1 MNSEVSWLHLSDFHV
16 GKDGYEEC
24 EMFERIVKHV
34 KQRKDADGFVPD
46 LVFIT
51 GDIADKGSAEQY
63 ERFWDEFLSPLHSV
77 IGGDIIERTFLVP
90 GNHDL
95 NRNVNK
101 TFDRAEFGKSG
112 ERYFDPTSEGALHR
126 KMLADRF
133 KDYIDTDLTGY
144 SNAFAESAGAYSVC
158 QDIKG
163 YKLGVVGV
171 NTAWL
176 CRDSADEGLLTL
188 GKPLLETALKK
199 VHGSDL
205 TIVLGHHPLDWIARE
220 QQRPIKAI
228 LGQNHCLYLH
238 GHLHDA
244 WGDPIYGG
252 GESFIAV
259 QSGAAFQAREND
271 RWRNGF
277 VWGKANIKTG
287 TVCFQPFRWN
297 ANHQDWALN
306 TDAFSNKQRNGDWW
320 FYTLPSLSVP
330 ATIQGYVPVK
340 ERKLPGGWEIKSVMD
355 LEPNLEALDTSDAV
369 AFFDGAVPSWSTALS
384 RSIPRRDI
392 VHRLAATFKSDVV
405 KNIPTITLLTAAGC
419 EGKTTAILQAAYEI
433 IKDRAGWSILRRTND
448 SRPFNV
454 SELAP
459 FLSEEGNWLVLLD
472 GADQVA
478 KDVFSFAESGI
489 ELAKGKVSFL
499 LACRDS
505 DWLAAEADKLLWKSV
520 STFKQEHLSGLSSD
534 DSEKIIESWSAYG
547 NAGLGNLALTEPSL
561 RSSRFLELANLEA
574 RSSARSSTGA
584 FFGALLGARHGDDL
598 LDHAKTMLDKLETI
612 AIPTGGTLKDAI
624 ALISVMH
631 AENQDFLSIPVLAK
645 ALDCDMGKFHATVI
659 RPLGQEAAATST
671 STCIYTRHRY
681 IAQAIVRV
689 LEVSYQEN
697 IADHYK
703 QLVRAALSAFHEGV
717 FVRDLHSWRYE
728 LAKHFKETKRPLL
741 AIEIAQVVFESEPNE
756 PRAITNL
763 AYLHRTTQEP
773 SYAVHIFRNAGI
785 VGDNRPYYHEWSMS
799 ELACRNYLESTV
811 LAAYALSDE
820 CNHMRPTVDDVSGY
834 LSNVGE
840 GFNRLYNLYLDSDF
854 ERAHHSVMSIRLI
867 FSPVK
872 LSAELRGFRQK
883 VAKRRANE
891 YSIDA
896 ALSYISLG
904 VVKAIDT
911 GVTSSV
917 VEAVAEKGRLNF
929 EGLKILASNKAKI

>member
-16 GKDGYEEC
+16 GKDGYEES
-24 EMFERIVKHV
+24 EMFDRIIKHV
-34 KQRKDADGFVPD
+34 KQRMDVDGLTPD
-46 LVFIT
+46 LIFIT
-51 GDIADKGSAEQY
+51 GDIADKGAAKQY
-63 ERFWDEFLSPLHSV
+63 EKFWDGFLSPLHSL
-77 IGGDIIERTFLVP
+77 IGGDIQARTFLVP
-90 GNHDL
+90 GNHDI
-95 NRNVNK
+95 NRSINK
-101 TFDRAEFGKSG
+101 TFDRTEYGKSN
-112 ERYFDPTSEGALHR
+112 EQYFDPTEAGASDR

-133 KDYIDTDLTGY
+133 KDYIDTDLTGH
-144 SNAFAESAGAYSVC
+144 SSAFADSAGAYAVSRN
-158 QDIKG
+158 IKG
-163 YKLGVVGV
+163 YNLGIVGV

-176 CRDSADEGLLTL
+176 CRDSSDEGLLTL
-188 GKPLLETALKK
+188 GRPLLEKALKQ

-205 TIVLGHHPLDWIARE
+205 AIVLGHHPIEWIARE

-244 WGDPIYGG
+244 WGEPVYGG
-252 GESFIAV
+252 GESFIAI
-259 QSGAAFQAREND
+259 QSGAAFQARDSD

-277 VWGKANIKTG
+277 VWGKACIKTG
-287 TVCFQPFRWN
+287 RLSLQPFRWN
-297 ANHQDWALN
+297 TNHQDWALN

-320 FYTLPSLSVP
+320 FYTLPSSSAP
-330 ATIQGYVPVK
+330 AKRQGYDPLK
-340 ERKLPGGWEIKSVMD
+340 ESKLPGGWEIKSAID
-355 LEPNLEALDTSDAV
+355 LEPNLEALDTNDAV
-369 AFFDGAVPSWSTALS
+369 AFFDGAVPNWSTALS

-392 VHRLAATFKSDVV
+392 VHRLAASFKNGDASNMPRV
-405 KNIPTITLLTAAGC
+405 TLLTAAGC
-419 EGKTTAILQAAYEI
+419 EGKTTALLQSAYEV
-433 IKDRAGWSILRRTND
+433 IKDKADWSILRRTND

-454 SELAP
+454 TELAP

-520 STFKQEHLSGLSSD
+520 AAFKQEQLSGLSPD
-534 DSEKIIESWSAYG
+534 DSAKIIESWSAYG
-547 NAGLGNLALTEPSL
+547 NTGLGNLALTEPSL
-561 RSSRFLELANLEA
+561 RSNRFLELANLEA
-574 RSSARSSTGA
+574 KSSARSSTGA

-598 LDHAKTMLDKLETI
+598 LDHAKVMLDKLETI
-612 AIPTGGTLKDAI
+612 TIPTGGTLKDAI

-631 AENQDFLSIPVLAK
+631 AESQDYLSIPVLAK

-703 QLVRAALSAFHEGV
+703 QLVCAALKAYHDGAFIK
-717 FVRDLHSWRYE
+717 DLHSWRYD
-728 LAKHFKETKRPLL
+728 LAKHFKDTERPLL
-741 AIEIAQVVFESEPNE
+741 AIDIAQVVFDYEPNE

-763 AYLHRTTQEP
+763 AFLHRTTQEP
-773 SYAVHIFRNAGI
+773 SYAVQIFRSADVI
-785 VGDNRPYYHEWSMS
+785 SDNRPYYHEWSMS
-799 ELACRNYLESTV
+799 EFACRNYLESTA
-811 LAAYALSDE
+811 LAAYALCDE

-834 LSNVGE
+834 LSNVGV
-840 GFNRLYNLYLDSDF
+840 GFNRLYNLYLDPDF
-854 ERAHHSVMSIRLI
+854 EKAHHSVMSIRLI

-872 LSAELRGFRQK
+872 LSAELREFRQR

-891 YSIDA
+891 YDIDV
-896 ALSYISLG
+896 ALKYLSLG
-904 VVKAIDT
+904 VLKAIET
-911 GVTSSV
+911 GVTPSV
-917 VEAVAEKGRLNF
+917 AEAVAGKGELNF
-929 EGLKILASNKAKI
+929 DGLKILANNKLTA